1 MASGPDTEYME
12 EEKRGVRK
20 YDMRRVEAEINGREG
35 AGEATLQ
42 GRP

>member
-20 YDMRRVEAEINGREG
+20 YDMRRGDEW
-35 AGEATLQ
+35 
-42 GRP
+42 RPK